1 MEKAEPS
8 LKHSAFGNRHL
19 GFNVRQSAFIKTM
32 RWPTYFILAY
42 VAVALQIGLA
52 PYLAY
57 HGAKP
62 DLVLLAVIFIAMNAP
77 RNAALLGCFFLGFV
91 QDLITQQ
98 QPGLFAF
105 SYGLVALFVVA
116 TQAVVYKGHPLTHFT
131 LALVGGL
138 ITAAVLLSHSF
149 VHPPTPRV
157 KTGDLILPA
166 VRLSS
171 TRMLEG
177 VLYTAVLSPF
187 VLALLQR
194 GRKLF
199 GFQSIRRKGRSF

>member
-1 MEKAEPS
+1 
-8 LKHSAFGNRHL
+8 
-19 GFNVRQSAFIKTM
+19 M

-42 VAVALQIGLA
+42 LAVAMQIGLA
-52 PYLAY
+52 PYIAY

-149 VHPPTPRV
+149 VHPPTQRV
-157 KTGDLILPA
+157 KTVYLILPA

-171 TRMLEG
+171 SRMLEG
-177 VLYTAVLSPF
+177 ILYTAVLSPF

-194 GRKLF
+194 GKKMF
-199 GFQSIRRKGRSF
+199 GFQSIRRRI